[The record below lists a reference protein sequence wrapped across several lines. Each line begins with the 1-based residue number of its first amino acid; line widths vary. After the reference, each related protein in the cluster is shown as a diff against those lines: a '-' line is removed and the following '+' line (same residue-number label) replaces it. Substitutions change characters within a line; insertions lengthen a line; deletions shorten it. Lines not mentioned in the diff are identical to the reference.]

1 MVDDFLLYERR
12 INAREGKEVIYTE
25 LTNKAMR
32 IAYDA
37 HQGQVDKCGQPYIFH
52 PYHLA
57 EQMDDEITV
66 CIALLH
72 DVMEDTEVTFE
83 ELSKE
88 FPKEVMDA
96 LRLLT
101 HKKGTDYFEY
111 VRAIK
116 QNPYATAV
124 KLADLAHNS
133 DQSRMVGC
141 EWISE
146 ETKKALREKYAKAKA
161 ILEDGAGEI

>member
-1 MVDDFLLYERR
+1 M
-12 INAREGKEVIYTE
+12 IYTE

-37 HQGQVDKCGQPYIFH
+37 HHGQVDKCGQPYIFH

-66 CIALLH
+66 CVALLH
-72 DVMEDTEVTFE
+72 DVMEDTPISYE

-88 FPKEVMDA
+88 FPKEIMDA
-96 LRLLT
+96 LQLLT

-111 VRAIK
+111 VKAIK
-116 QNPYATAV
+116 QNSYATVV

-141 EWISE
+141 VWVSE
-146 ETKKALREKYAKAKA
+146 EKKKALREKYAKAKA
-161 ILEDGAGEI
+161 ILEDAAGGISCPFLIHGR

>member
-1 MVDDFLLYERR
+1 M
-12 INAREGKEVIYTE
+12 IYTE

-32 IAYDA
+32 IAYEA
-37 HQGQVDKCGQPYIFH
+37 HHGQVDKCGQPFFH

-57 EQMDDEITV
+57 EQMNDKITV
-66 CIALLH
+66 CVALLH
-72 DVMEDTEVTFE
+72 DVMEDTQVTFE

-88 FPKEVMDA
+88 FPQEIMDA
-96 LRLLT
+96 LLLLT
-101 HKKGTDYFEY
+101 HKKGTHYFDY

-116 QNPYATAV
+116 QNPYATVV

-141 EWISE
+141 VGVSE
-146 ETKKALREKYAKAKA
+146 EKKKALREKYAKAKA
-161 ILEDGAGEI
+161 ILEDDAGGICCPFLIHGR